1 MKVEPVALSAL
12 RRRIVEKMLIAIFG

>member
-12 RRRIVEKMLIAIFG
+12 RRRIVEKMLIANFD